1 MHGGYGFWSP
11 THNPAA
17 HRAFLEHIDKRR
29 QQAARGRASNSV
41 VDKWLLALIVVLV
54 LLAVVVEHVL

>member
-29 QQAARGRASNSV
+29 QQAARGRAPNSV
-41 VDKWLLALIVVLV
+41 AAKWILALIVAVV